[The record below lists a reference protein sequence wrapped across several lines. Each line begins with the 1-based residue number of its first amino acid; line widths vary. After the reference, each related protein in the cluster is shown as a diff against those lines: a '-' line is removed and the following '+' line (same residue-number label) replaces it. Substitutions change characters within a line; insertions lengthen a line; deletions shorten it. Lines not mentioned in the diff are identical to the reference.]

1 MENQKLDTI
10 IFRKTALSKDEL
22 NRIYKYRNN
31 KIIQWV
37 FLLAVVLLLLVIMIF
52 YLTKEFMNSLSIDII
67 WDILFVVLF
76 IYISILCMK
85 NIRKLRNIKID
96 SLSVR
101 RAVITEKQ
109 SVKSK
114 DLINRSRNRFVA
126 AKIDDNVTLYAMCSQ
141 KEYERTIVNKS
152 IGLFFTLGDD
162 TIRVIVL

>member
-1 MENQKLDTI
+1 M
-10 IFRKTALSKDEL
+10 

-37 FLLAVVLLLLVIMIF
+37 FLLAVVLLLLAIMIS

-76 IYISILCMK
+76 IYIAILCMK

-126 AKIDDNVTLYAMCSQ
+126 AKIDD
-141 KEYERTIVNKS
+141 
-152 IGLFFTLGDD
+152 

>member
-1 MENQKLDTI
+1 MRQKEFTQ
-10 IFRKTALSKDEL
+10 KTALSKDEL

-37 FLLAVVLLLLVIMIF
+37 FLLAEVLLLLVIMIS

-76 IYISILCMK
+76 IYIAILCMK

-126 AKIDDNVTLYAMCSQ
+126 AKIDD
-141 KEYERTIVNKS
+141 
-152 IGLFFTLGDD
+152 

>member
-1 MENQKLDTI
+1 MRQKEFTQ
-10 IFRKTALSKDEL
+10 KTVLSKDEL

-31 KIIQWV
+31 KIKQWV
-37 FLLAVVLLLLVIMIF
+37 FLLAVVLLLLVIMIS

-76 IYISILCMK
+76 IYIAILCMK
-85 NIRKLRNIKID
+85 NIKKLRNIKID

-126 AKIDDNVTLYAMCSQ
+126 AKIDD
-141 KEYERTIVNKS
+141 
-152 IGLFFTLGDD
+152 

>member
-1 MENQKLDTI
+1 MSNQKLDTTVLQ
-10 IFRKTALSKDEL
+10 KTALSKDEL

-31 KIIQWV
+31 KIKQWV
-37 FLLAVVLLLLVIMIF
+37 FLLVVVLLLLGIMIS
-52 YLTKEFMNSLSIDII
+52 YLTKEFMNNISIEMI

-76 IYISILCMK
+76 IYIAILCLK

-141 KEYERTIVNKS
+141 KEYERTIVDKS

-162 TIRVIVL
+162 TIRVIVQ